1 MDNETSKEVEDFIL
15 SQQKTR
21 LQYTAPDRHCHSAE
35 KGVQTYKATFKSILA
50 SLPKQFPIAYWC
62 RLLTQTDL
70 SVNIVR
76 PNRQNP
82 LLSAWA
88 SMEGE
93 LHFDATPV
101 APPGS
106 EMLMHQKPGRRKTF
120 GLNAIKVWYLG
131 PCLNHYRTFR
141 GILPSTGA
149 ERLSDTV
156 KFQHHAIGIPE
167 ITSADRILEAARQ
180 LDAAICEVPEKAQM
194 DTLEAIQSLREVML
208 GETLDRTRPQRVPK
222 ATAQKV
228 HAKTAPATK
237 TWYRVDRNAK
247 AFLTTKTAGP
257 LWSKVTRRVTLD
269 LSSAVIIED
278 LKVNKST
285 AETLLHRLLPAGTS
299 GTCTILYHN
308 NGSVANMEVPTIQPQ
323 RVVTETVTDTVSKA
337 QEPNYISDDDN
348 NQPVQRRRSPRLE
361 KSPEDEQPDRPG
373 NAPHRILALVAAET
387 AVIPDLAV
395 HRPKLI
401 KMLRRGESGIA
412 TQRMG

>member
-1 MDNETSKEVEDFIL
+1 
-15 SQQKTR
+15 
-21 LQYTAPDRHCHSAE
+21 
-35 KGVQTYKATFKSILA
+35 
-50 SLPKQFPIAYWC
+50 
-62 RLLTQTDL
+62 
-70 SVNIVR
+70 
-76 PNRQNP
+76 
-82 LLSAWA
+82 
-88 SMEGE
+88 
-93 LHFDATPV
+93 
-101 APPGS
+101 
-106 EMLMHQKPGRRKTF
+106 
-120 GLNAIKVWYLG
+120 
-131 PCLNHYRTFR
+131 
-141 GILPSTGA
+141 
-149 ERLSDTV
+149 
-156 KFQHHAIGIPE
+156 
-167 ITSADRILEAARQ
+167 
-180 LDAAICEVPEKAQM
+180 
-194 DTLEAIQSLREVML
+194 ML

-237 TWYRVDRNAK
+237 TWYRVGRNAK
-247 AFLTTKTAGP
+247 AFLTTKTGGP

-269 LSSAVIIED
+269 LSSADIIED